1 MQEEEPA
8 IEKPTA
14 ERRCRRSTAEQPASE
29 HGTNKAQGARRK
41 AQGAG
46 RKAQGARRK
55 ARGARRKALGARRK
69 AQIEDLEIKADWW
82 AASLLHLWQAM
93 GLR

>member
-1 MQEEEPA
+1 MQDEELA

-14 ERRCRRSTAEQPASE
+14 ECRCRRSTAEQPASE

-41 AQGAG
+41 AQGAR

-55 ARGARRKALGARRK
+55 AHGARRTARGARR
-69 AQIEDLEIKADWW
+69 
-82 AASLLHLWQAM
+82 
-93 GLR
+93 